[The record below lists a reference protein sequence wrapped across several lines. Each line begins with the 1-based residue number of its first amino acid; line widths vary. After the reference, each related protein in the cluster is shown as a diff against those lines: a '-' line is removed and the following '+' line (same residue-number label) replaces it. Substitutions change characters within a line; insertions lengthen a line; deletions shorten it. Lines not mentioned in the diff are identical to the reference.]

1 MTTVHAYR
9 SSQRMVDGPAKGFA
23 HGLAS
28 VANLV
33 QMFRGAA
40 QTTTKAV
47 PGLGG
52 RFDGEAIP
60 APAAVGSIAGVVF
73 AAGKLTIRN
82 EVVDIFR

>member
-1 MTTVHAYR
+1 MYRRIGVERAIMTTVHAYR
-9 SSQRMVDGPAKGFA
+9 SSQRMLDGPAKGFA

-33 QMFRGAA
+33 QMFRGVA

-52 RFDGEAIP
+52 RFDGEAIGP
-60 APAAVGSIAGVVF
+60 QWRSARSQASSSPLGS
-73 AAGKLTIRN
+73 
-82 EVVDIFR
+82 